1 MKQPDSLDVGTKMD
15 VVRHRLNVAREDL
28 DTAHLTF
35 KAGKY
40 RAANNRA
47 YYSIFHTICAVLAK
61 EGVAFKRHK
70 DTLSYFNKN
79 YVQPEIFPREL
90 GRKIVKAEEIR
101 HAILIFH
108 SVYSRQCFRKYIC
121 KLPHACQELMSSLHS
136 PKIQNDKK
144 NRKKKTQSGRITNS
158 LYRQSIQNKG
168 NHKNNHEEP
177 SRQNASSPLLY
188 VLHPQLHL
196 PHLNP
201 RSDTQF
207 RILS

>member
-1 MKQPDSLDVGTKMD
+1 MD

-28 DTAHLTF
+28 DTANLTF
-35 KAGKY
+35 EAGQY

-101 HAILIFH
+101 HASDYDTFYIASKEITAQQIETATKILGLAEQYLF
-108 SVYSRQCFRKYIC
+108 V
-121 KLPHACQELMSSLHS
+121 EE
-136 PKIQNDKK
+136 N
-144 NRKKKTQSGRITNS
+144 NRI
-158 LYRQSIQNKG
+158 KG
-168 NHKNNHEEP
+168 NRDIRNRYMDRK
-177 SRQNASSPLLY
+177 
-188 VLHPQLHL
+188 
-196 PHLNP
+196 
-201 RSDTQF
+201 
-207 RILS
+207 

>member
-61 EGVAFKRHK
+61 EGIAFKRHK

-101 HAILIFH
+101 HSSDYDTFYIASKEITAQQIETATKIL
-108 SVYSRQCFRKYIC
+108 
-121 KLPHACQELMSSLHS
+121 ELAEQYLLVEE
-136 PKIQNDKK
+136 KQQDK
-144 NRKKKTQSGRITNS
+144 
-158 LYRQSIQNKG
+158 
-168 NHKNNHEEP
+168 
-177 SRQNASSPLLY
+177 A
-188 VLHPQLHL
+188 
-196 PHLNP
+196 
-201 RSDTQF
+201 
-207 RILS
+207 